1 MNKSL
6 MNLIIGVAL
15 FYVLFCG
22 ALYFMQRSMIYF
34 PDKNKPPN
42 VEGVQ
47 SVKVTSED
55 GQKIE
60 SWYFPPSIGGQP
72 IIIYYHGNAGHHAH
86 RIHKAIHY
94 LQAGYGVLL
103 AEYRGYGGNSG
114 DISEEGI
121 YKDARAQISWLI
133 NEQKISMEDIVIYGE
148 SIGSGPAVQM
158 ATEFPVKAL
167 VLEAPFAS
175 LYGLASSRYF
185 FIPVNLLLKDRYM
198 NSEKIKSVQAPLLI
212 IHGTRDRTIPIS
224 SAKKLFE
231 VANQPKTFKEYPQ
244 AGHNDLFDFGAYKD
258 VIDFLASMET
268 ENTDND

>member
-1 MNKSL
+1 
-6 MNLIIGVAL
+6 MNLILGIILFYAL
-15 FYVLFCG
+15 FCS

-34 PDKNKPPN
+34 PDKNKPPH

-60 SWYFPPSIGGQP
+60 SWYFPPSIEGKP
-72 IIIYYHGNAGHHAH
+72 VIIYFHGNAGHYGH

-103 AEYRGYGGNSG
+103 AEYRGYGGNDG
-114 DISEEGI
+114 KPTEEGI
-121 YKDARAQISWLI
+121 YLDARVQMNWLI
-133 NEQKISMEDIVIYGE
+133 NEQKISTDNIVIYGE

-167 VLEAPFAS
+167 VLESPFAS
-175 LYGLASSRYF
+175 LYERASSRYF

-198 NSEKIKSVQAPLLI
+198 NAEKISSVTFPLFI

-224 SAKKLFE
+224 SAQKLFE
-231 VANQPKTFKEYPQ
+231 AANQPKAFKEYPQ
-244 AGHNDLFDFGAYKD
+244 AGHNDLYNFGAYKA
-258 VIDFLASMET
+258 VIDFLASIE
-268 ENTDND
+268 TDNPDNE